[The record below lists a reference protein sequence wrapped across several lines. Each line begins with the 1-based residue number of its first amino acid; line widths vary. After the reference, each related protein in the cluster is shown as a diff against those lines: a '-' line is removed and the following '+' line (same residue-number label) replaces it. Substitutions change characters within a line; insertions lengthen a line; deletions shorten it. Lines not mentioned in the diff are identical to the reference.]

1 VISRHK
7 ILPRNEQ
14 VAAFL
19 RDYSSLASRCYAAPL
34 CAYLLVLLLWAA
46 IYLPGLGS
54 VQLQHEEPRR
64 ALPALHMLAS
74 GDWLVPRVG
83 SDPYLRKPPLLN
95 WAIAISCKTF
105 GSVSEWSVRLPS
117 VLATLAL
124 AAAIVVI
131 AGRRWL
137 GPQGGLIAAI
147 FFLVNFTMI
156 ETGRLAELEA
166 VYISLTG
173 VALVLWM
180 TSWRNE
186 AGPWQL
192 WLLPAPFLALGMLTK
207 GPTHLLF
214 FYGIVVPVLV
224 FGKNTRSLG
233 HPAHFV
239 SLVVILG
246 ALLCWAVPCSFA
258 VNSDHPISVWRFW
271 WGQLASRVSAESDER
286 FRFLL
291 WLLNGPQTLKNYLP
305 WTLLLPLLWRRG
317 TVESGTQN
325 PEPVTRNPESGTS
338 NSEPGTQNPEPGT
351 RSPQL
356 LTWSS
361 QPGTRNPKPSLP
373 VHRDLALFRGAK
385 WGMVATAVVMIV
397 LPNGSPRYLYP
408 LIVVPCLLLGRALTT
423 NEGAGIPDFVGS
435 IWRRCNLLFLTVVS
449 CGVVAAPFVRSSG
462 TVAWS
467 MLEAL
472 LGFAVWTFALAP
484 ARGCASAEGNASTE
498 FTRQAIISGSIAA
511 IGMMLFAT
519 TALPII
525 DSANEHRPREVARK
539 ILNAMP
545 AGTDLWILENA
556 YRPFWY
562 YLEPQ
567 ARYFHGISDL
577 PPSARYILLPATETA
592 AFLGDP
598 AWRDAAPRPLL
609 RVFDNEKRAFDLLSL
624 SP

>member
-14 VAAFL
+14 IAAFL
-19 RDYSSLASRCYAAPL
+19 CDFSSLASRCYAAPL
-34 CAYLLVLLLWAA
+34 CAYILVLLLWAA

-137 GPQGGLIAAI
+137 GLQGGLIAAI

-173 VALVLWM
+173 IALILWM

-214 FYGIVVPVLV
+214 FYGIVLPVLV

-246 ALLCWAVPCSFA
+246 ALLCWTVPCSLA
-258 VNSDHPISVWRFW
+258 VNSDHPTSVWRFW
-271 WGQLASRVSAESDER
+271 WEQLASRVSAESDER
-286 FRFLL
+286 FRFWL

-305 WTLLLPLLWRRG
+305 WTLFLPLLWRRG
-317 TVESGTQN
+317 IMESGTGN
-325 PEPVTRNPESGTS
+325 PEAAHPA
-338 NSEPGTQNPEPGT
+338 
-351 RSPQL
+351 
-356 LTWSS
+356 
-361 QPGTRNPKPSLP
+361 
-373 VHRDLALFRGAK
+373 HRDAALFRGAR
-385 WGMVATAVVMIV
+385 WGLVATALVMIL

-423 NEGAGIPDFVGS
+423 NEGAEIPDFVGS
-435 IWRRCNLLFLTVVS
+435 TWRRCNLLFLTVVS
-449 CGVVAAPFVRSSG
+449 CGVVAAPFVRYPG
-462 TVAWS
+462 TLAWS
-467 MLEAL
+467 MLETL

-484 ARGCASAEGNASTE
+484 ARGSASAERQASTE
-498 FTRQAIISGSIAA
+498 FTRQATISGSIAA

-525 DSANEHRPREVARK
+525 DSANEHRPREVARQ

-567 ARYFHGISDL
+567 TRYFHRISDL
-577 PPSARYILLPATETA
+577 PPGARYILVPATQTA
-592 AFLGDP
+592 AFVGDP
-598 AWRDAAPRPLL
+598 AWRDDTPRPVL
-609 RVFDNEKRAFDLLSL
+609 RVFDNEKRAFDLLAL